1 MDNQQAIIE
10 RDRSGEGVV
19 LVQLTE
25 QNKENLLGKTTKLVA
40 DQKNA
45 NEILQRLTTFNSAFA
60 SNFAWKQSAVSEAP
74 LKLLFSRYAAVGR
87 GRTQSVESYVII
99 SYCWHD
105 SSQNGRR
112 LAAARCKT
120 HGQSIVALL
129 KTFCNFEVMKT
140 KGFGSTNCR

>member
-10 RDRSGEGVV
+10 RDRSGEGVI

-25 QNKENLLGKTTKLVA
+25 QNKENLLGKPTKLVR

-45 NEILQRLTTFNSAFA
+45 NELLQRLTTFNSAFA
-60 SNFAWKQSAVSEAP
+60 ANFAWKQIAVSEAP
-74 LKLLFSRYAAVGR
+74 LKLLFSRYAAVVR
-87 GRTQSVESYVII
+87 DRTQSVELYLII

-120 HGQSIVALL
+120 RG
-129 KTFCNFEVMKT
+129 
-140 KGFGSTNCR
+140 